1 MNHSEP
7 YPDNYIA
14 DILSQVKTIAL
25 IGASPKPTRAS
36 NDVLRYMHEQGY
48 IMKPVNPRE
57 AGNTIHGLLVYES
70 LEAIE
75 EPVDMVQVFRASKH
89 LLPITHDAIS
99 IGAKV
104 VWAQLGVFDEQ
115 AAVVA
120 EAAGLQMVMN
130 RCPKIELHASSSL
143 GT

>member
-1 MNHSEP
+1 MNHKEP

-25 IGASPKPTRAS
+25 IGASPKPARPS

-48 IMKPVNPRE
+48 NMKPVNPRE
-57 AGNTIHGLLVYES
+57 AGNTIHDLMVYET
-70 LEAIE
+70 LEAID

-89 LLPITHDAIS
+89 LLPVTREAIS

-115 AAVVA
+115 AAAVA
-120 EAAGLQMVMN
+120 EAAGLQMVMD
-130 RCPKIELHASSSL
+130 RCPKIELHASSTA
-143 GT
+143 GM